1 MNGSL
6 PPWIET
12 AALITFGAV
21 IALLVAVTLVLAL
34 V

>member
-1 MNGSL
+1 MNRSL

-12 AALITFGAV
+12 AALITFAAV